1 VNKNKMTFSN
11 EAGTANATRS
21 VIRSF
26 VEFRGKLALFPT
38 PGTTANPSSFPVL
51 TPTAAAGALRAIYWK
66 PAMKYKIKQIV
77 ICSEPRWQTI
87 KTNGVDRRAK
97 AGDKLFDLEANG
109 RSQMVST
116 YLVDHRSIVGFDIEA
131 NCDTE
136 EAAHELAA
144 HGSLSAVIAKHESIF
159 RRRCLDQ
166 EPFRVPTLGTSECLA
181 EFKLLDADAVA
192 SIIQEQKIKQPIW
205 IGSILYEQRAL
216 PNYPGRV
223 DDDWRSIGLIQD
235 GIMNF

>member
-1 VNKNKMTFSN
+1 MNANNQPDSATSTQ
-11 EAGTANATRS
+11 AG
-21 VIRSF
+21 IRQF

-66 PAMKYKIKQIV
+66 PAMKYKIRQIV

-87 KTNGVDRRAK
+87 KTNGVDRRATVK
-97 AGDKLFDLEANG
+97 DKFFDLDAVG

-116 YLVDHRSIVGFDIEA
+116 YLVDHHSIVGFDIET
-131 NCDTE
+131 NSGTV
-136 EAAHELAA
+136 EAAQELAE
-144 HGSLSAVIAKHESIF
+144 HGSLSAVIAKHENIF

-181 EFKLLDADAVA
+181 DFRLLDASSVD
-192 SIIQEQKIKQPIW
+192 SIVQEQKLKHPIW
-205 IGSILYEQRAL
+205 VGSILYEQRAL
-216 PNYPGRV
+216 PNYPGLA
-223 DDDWRSIGLIQD
+223 DDDWRNIGLVQD